1 MTSRV
6 LIVDDDETLRL
17 VATRQLGRLGFDVH
31 VAQDGK
37 QAVEVFEEFRP
48 DLVLM
53 DIHMPEMDGL
63 EAASLMRGIQGQDG
77 RPSKLVIIAM
87 TASKIRQVVIEAG
100 LDDYLFKPFLFEE
113 LKELLSKW
121 VEMPDISPS

>member
-17 VATRQLGRLGFDVH
+17 VATRQLGRLGFDVN

-37 QAVEVFEEFRP
+37 QAVQVFEEFRP

-63 EAASLMRGIQGQDG
+63 EAAGLMRGIQGRDG

-121 VEMPDISPS
+121 VEMPDVSPS